1 MYGVT
6 AFSIVF
12 VNKLVLSVYRFP
24 SFLVLSLLQTVF
36 TVALL
41 CVLNIAGK
49 LEIKRPSKN
58 VLIAISP
65 LVVLFLFNLTFGL
78 GSTKYLTLPMFTSLR
93 HSTVFVTMILEFVFL
108 RVTPKKNTVI
118 SVGIIVLGAVLA
130 ACPKGKSNPCGVLPL
145 DSQTTAL
152 TTRSHRSLPK
162 EETDCAFY
170 RFECLRLF
178 FDLNFNLMGY
188 LYVTINNTAT
198 ALNGVYVKHVFNK
211 DFMSTTDVMFYNN
224 LLTTPVLFFLCS
236 SQNELE
242 FTWIFFQLNPNRVT
256 LAVLILLSLISG
268 LFLGY
273 FMFQCTKYNSAL
285 GTAFIGVFKNV
296 IITYAGMFTGDYDFN
311 WCNFF
316 GVTLATLGS
325 LTYLASV
332 FSSPTVVAEKTEAKD
347 VERNA
352 VIAA

>member
-130 ACPKGKSNPCGVLPL
+130 AC
-145 DSQTTAL
+145 
-152 TTRSHRSLPK
+152 
-162 EETDCAFY
+162 
-170 RFECLRLF
+170 

-211 DFMSTTDVMFYNN
+211 DAS
-224 LLTTPVLFFLCS
+224 VLKSLHLS
-236 SQNELE
+236 R
-242 FTWIFFQLNPNRVT
+242 TWIFFQLNPNRVT